1 MNSLA
6 SETNSPPSAIA
17 YAGAPANLAA
27 RLREQILQG
36 AYHDGQRLPAER
48 HLAAEHGVSRGTVRE
63 ALRLLEQ
70 GALLTRKRGSGSYV
84 TYPAENDGAERD
96 DVAEITSPLQL
107 LEVRLALEPQMV
119 RLAARNMTA
128 RDIAGLEEALVHME
142 GAERDEEIFSHWDKI
157 FHLCIAEGT
166 RNPLMITMYA
176 QINHVRTHDRWESI
190 KGAILTPPR
199 IRQYN
204 NHHRDVF
211 DTIRRRD
218 PESAV
223 ACMNTHLHLAQQDLL
238 VPPGASEARLD
249 SK

>member
-1 MNSLA
+1 MNSLVA
-6 SETNSPPSAIA
+6 AEYS
-17 YAGAPANLAA
+17 GAPAKLSA
-27 RLREQILQG
+27 RLKERILRG
-36 AYHDGQRLPAER
+36 DYRDGERLSAER
-48 HLAAEHGVSRGTVRE
+48 QLAAEHGVSRGTVRE

-70 GALLTRKRGSGSYV
+70 DGLLSRRRGSGSYV
-84 TYPAENDGAERD
+84 TYPAADESAERD

-128 RDIAGLEEALVHME
+128 RDIAGMEEALVEME
-142 GAERDEEIFSHWDKI
+142 SAERDEEKFSQWDKV
-157 FHLCIAEGT
+157 FHLAIAEGT
-166 RNPLMITMYA
+166 RNPLMITMYG

-204 NHHRDVF
+204 AHHRNVF
-211 DTIRRRD
+211 DAIRLRD

-223 ACMNTHLHLAQQDLL
+223 ACMNTHLELAQQDLL
-238 VPPGASEARLD
+238 VPPSSGGD
-249 SK
+249 

>member
-1 MNSLA
+1 MNSLVA
-6 SETNSPPSAIA
+6 AEYS
-17 YAGAPANLAA
+17 GAPAKLSA
-27 RLREQILQG
+27 RLKERILRG
-36 AYHDGQRLPAER
+36 DYRDGKRLPAER
-48 HLAAEHGVSRGTVRE
+48 QLAAEHGVSRGTVRE

-70 GALLTRKRGSGSYV
+70 DALLSRRRGSGSYV
-84 TYPAENDGAERD
+84 TYPAADESAERY

-128 RDIAGLEEALVHME
+128 RDIAGMEEALVEME
-142 GAERDEEIFSHWDKI
+142 SAERDEEKFSQWDKV
-157 FHLCIAEGT
+157 FHLAIAEGT
-166 RNPLMITMYA
+166 RNPLMITMYG

-204 NHHRDVF
+204 AHHRNVF
-211 DTIRRRD
+211 DAIRLRD

-223 ACMNTHLHLAQQDLL
+223 ACMNTHLELAQQDLL
-238 VPPGASEARLD
+238 VPPSSGGD
-249 SK
+249 

>member
-1 MNSLA
+1 MSSLA
-6 SETNSPPSAIA
+6 AEANSGSSGVG

-27 RLREQILQG
+27 RLREQILHG
-36 AYHDGQRLPAER
+36 AFHDGQRLPAER
-48 HLAAEHGVSRGTVRE
+48 HLATEHGVSRGTVRE

-70 GALLTRKRGSGSYV
+70 SALLTRKRGSGSYV
-84 TYPAENDGAERD
+84 TYPAENEGAERD

-142 GAERDEEIFSHWDKI
+142 GAERDGENFSHWDKI
-157 FHLCIAEGT
+157 FHLRIAEGT

-204 NHHRDVF
+204 DHHRDVF
-211 DTIRRRD
+211 DAIRLRD
-218 PESAV
+218 AESAV

-238 VPPGASEARLD
+238 MPRGGASAH
-249 SK
+249 

>member
-1 MNSLA
+1 MKKMSD
-6 SETNSPPSAIA
+6 
-17 YAGAPANLAA
+17 GAPARLAA
-27 RLREQILQG
+27 QLRERILRG
-36 AYHDGQRLPAER
+36 AFRDGQRLPSER
-48 HLAAEHGVSRGTVRE
+48 QLAAQHEVSRGTVRE

-70 GALLTRKRGSGSYV
+70 GALLTRRRGSGSYV
-84 TYPAENDGAERD
+84 TYTAESDGAERD

-142 GAERDEEIFSHWDKI
+142 SAERDKEIFSHWDKI
-157 FHLCIAEGT
+157 FHLRIAEGT
-166 RNPLMITMYA
+166 RNPLMITMYG

-204 NHHRDVF
+204 GHHRDVF
-211 DTIRRRD
+211 DAIRRRD

-223 ACMNTHLHLAQQDLL
+223 ARMNTHLQLAQQDLL
-238 VPPGASEARLD
+238 VPPGGTGA
-249 SK
+249 